1 MRESWVGMGWDG
13 VGMGWVGM
21 GWDGMGWDGMMEM
34 CERDLFKGSR
44 CFSSILYIHPASLRE

>member
-1 MRESWVGMGWDG
+1 
-13 VGMGWVGM
+13 MGWVGM